1 MPGTITYPLTSITFD
16 GVTLG
21 AYTDIYEDLTVL
33 LGTTDGADD
42 LGRVRIKG
50 APTSTTIPLPR
61 TSRGVQNGL
70 LNVQDNAYITV
81 LWDFRPWAKIPFFSD
96 NGNGIDYKDGN
107 VEVGTYN
114 TNLPPVANAGPYM
127 AGYINTD
134 TSVLEVQF
142 PGGGIDLSYAMADG
156 ATIDTYNWDVAG
168 GTITVGTS
176 ASAVVTATFPA
187 GAYWVSLTVTDSN
200 GVSHTARTFVLA
212 IDATEDPT
220 LNHYQLSQSIGKD
233 GQTLDMDL
241 HETLTRASY
250 PDGTLVLF
258 WWNEPEDA
266 SDRSHMK
273 FTGWLDNEKYSV
285 GRGKL
290 GIRRSTTLHAI
301 DIAGWLKQL
310 PGFAQAL
317 YRTEEKDEHDN
328 PISPWS
334 YMPSL
339 DMKKAIW
346 YVGFWHTTAFGIA
359 DFLFPSDTALEDYDT
374 MRIDSGAN
382 SIFEQLAGLAQKVV
396 PDHYVTCN
404 TLGQLMVIR
413 DWRLDEVGDRPT
425 TSPIIT
431 EDDWNNLEVDY
442 NRHPKY
448 HSLKSGAVLVS
459 TAFVDANGDGEV
471 DDLPL
476 VFSMAPGD
484 TAAFGQGVGEQVESE
499 GLALSQDDLNE
510 SEGQRWALINSYYG
524 EFTFDD
530 PTRELFWD
538 YEPAL
543 FNRVQLNIGASYA
556 AFRDLPFTQCTG
568 MVEQIAVSY
577 TATQRGG
584 TIKAKVT
591 FTKDESGFPAVTYVP
606 EDTED
611 AGYVPVVTL
620 PPPLGLIEAQDQV
633 GLIRAGYGSGA
644 GELYL
649 VTTSN
654 FLDASP
660 TWSYSTLGINSE
672 FTFSFVVD
680 PFSPGY
686 VGSGS
691 EIRGYVVTEQH
702 VYRINDMFGTP
713 SKTLL
718 YTFALST
725 GTTAFNGNSWR
736 SIDAS
741 FGRFF
746 STDSDNPWIIISSLY
761 PGSSG
766 IAGSTLV
773 YSLDAGANWSS
784 ETQISTII
792 TGMSHDTVVEQPIM
806 LYASPKTPGLFYTAA
821 YTAFGSLGTPGNP
834 STSKGFVGDNWGD
847 GASPINVTIFDIE
860 PMHWLGGDIHVPW
873 KDNEDEKT
881 LYHGYLSKKDAGIE
895 KWEYQTVKVV
905 GDSANPIGPVSGSV
919 TFGPSAGKF
928 SIRSD
933 DSDSSIMVMCGKG
946 IGTNDPSDA
955 QWGVWVSVNGGSS
968 WSEVISPITAWGG
981 SSYVPHPMRV
991 AFASDNSQIIYA
1003 FGLGGYFKYS
1013 NNFGSTWQDK
1023 SISVNDDEDRIIGIF
1038 GGPNP

>member
-176 ASAVVTATFPA
+176 ASAVITATFPA

-258 WWNEPEDA
+258 WWNGPEDA

-611 AGYVPVVTL
+611 VGYVPTFPVDTVV
-620 PPPLGLIEAQDQV
+620 PDYGLISTSEKVVAIDLDGHV
-633 GLIRAGYGSGA
+633 YR
-644 GELYL
+644 
-649 VTTSN
+649 TSN
-654 FLDASP
+654 FLDSSP
-660 TWSYSTLGINSE
+660 TWDRLLVTGDVPNLV
-672 FTFSFVVD
+672 FSFVVD

-686 VGSGS
+686 RNVSG
-691 EIRGYVVTEQH
+691 GK
-702 VYRINDMFGTP
+702 INGWAIDNAKIYYYEDLFGATT
-713 SKTLL
+713 STAV
-718 YTFALST
+718 YTFAVGGVGHAIKRT
-725 GTTAFNGNSWR
+725 VAV
-736 SIDAS
+736 S
-741 FGRFF
+741 FGRYQ
-746 STDSDNPWIIISSLY
+746 TAEADNPWIMAISY
-761 PGSSG
+761 YSSSPADG
-766 IAGSTLV
+766 FKIV
-773 YSLDAGANWSS
+773 YSVDGGTTWSS
-784 ETQISTII
+784 EITVSSSVPTGSSAGLTFQAPTIWMSPRTPGKAIVIVPIST
-792 TGMSHDTVVEQPIM
+792 
-806 LYASPKTPGLFYTAA
+806 AATPTMTAYVTTDWGETWSA
-821 YTAFGSLGTPGNP
+821 LSDPLIQAGNGFGGT
-834 STSKGFVGDNWGD
+834 
-847 GASPINVTIFDIE
+847 
-860 PMHWLGGDIHVPW
+860 IHVPW
-873 KDNEDEKT
+873 ED
-881 LYHGYLSKKDAGIE
+881 
-895 KWEYQTVKVV
+895 
-905 GDSANPIGPVSGSV
+905 
-919 TFGPSAGKF
+919 
-928 SIRSD
+928 
-933 DSDSSIMVMCGKG
+933 
-946 IGTNDPSDA
+946 
-955 QWGVWVSVNGGSS
+955 
-968 WSEVISPITAWGG
+968 
-981 SSYVPHPMRV
+981 
-991 AFASDNSQIIYA
+991 
-1003 FGLGGYFKYS
+1003 
-1013 NNFGSTWQDK
+1013 
-1023 SISVNDDEDRIIGIF
+1023 NDDESIVYYGNITDGTTFAYRVKKSVSTTVTDISPTFSSKTYGVGLAGGGFGIRAYDNDRQYMAMAGVSDNGTGTTSFQLNVAVSSDGGNTWNQIVAPYGSGNWLGWQSYQVAFSSDDPNVIYIIGAFSVENTTHIISYTDDF
-1038 GGPNP
+1038 GATVQDKTGNLKTDFFDVDSSPNAFVAIAGGPTAT